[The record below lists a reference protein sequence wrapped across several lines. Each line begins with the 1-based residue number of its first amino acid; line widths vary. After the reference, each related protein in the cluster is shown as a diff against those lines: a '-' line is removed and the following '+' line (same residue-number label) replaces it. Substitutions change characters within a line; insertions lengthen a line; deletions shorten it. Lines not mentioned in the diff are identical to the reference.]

1 MVFSMPTSTGF
12 LLTKDWTTCLNTRA
26 ARDSLLHR
34 INSPWTVPTTEQLN
48 DVLFLK
54 NLSFISSESLISR
67 GYVHCLS
74 SPVLTCRDGGDTG
87 VWHELHL
94 WTGAVWIRCDEG
106 GGLSEESRDQYSHWS
121 TETGRRRQFFT
132 CEFCCVLSVYV
143 LIFKIGSLGIFYNV
157 FYNISYIIT

>member
-12 LLTKDWTTCLNTRA
+12 LLTKDWTTCLNTRG

-34 INSPWTVPTTEQLN
+34 INSAWAVPTTEQLN

-87 VWHELHL
+87 VWHDLHL

-106 GGLSEESRDQYSHWS
+106 RGALWGEQGSVFSLVHWDRETAAAILHLGVLLCSECLRLN
-121 TETGRRRQFFT
+121 F
-132 CEFCCVLSVYV
+132 
-143 LIFKIGSLGIFYNV
+143 
-157 FYNISYIIT
+157 